1 MNLLPFSFFL
11 STFPFSHHR
20 LGFCHPMDDNMLRM
34 FSYFLAIC
42 SLPVR
47 VGAMSITGAP
57 PSSHMCHAHGQ
68 IILQKTHSV
77 SNDFFALT
85 WQKRWSAVIYS
96 STFEDSNNL
105 YWIYLLL
112 LPKWLT
118 FHDPSR
124 SSYLTSLLAIICT
137 ELALCLGYFFFYKN
151 TTY

>member
-105 YWIYLLL
+105 YWISYMLRLFFSIKTPL
-112 LPKWLT
+112 IST
-118 FHDPSR
+118 
-124 SSYLTSLLAIICT
+124 SSLFTAVCWCMGKDSIW
-137 ELALCLGYFFFYKN
+137 
-151 TTY
+151 